1 MHAMLAVHIDG
12 AESARE
18 REILDLLPAAFSEFP
33 SVRVFPDT
41 WVIRLEGFGLYER
54 VDGRLRDIARGVADV
69 PVRFLLS
76 PLLSA
81 GPYRG
86 RLSAEAAAQLP
97 DMSA

>member
-1 MHAMLAVHIDG
+1 MHAMLAVHIEG
-12 AESARE
+12 AEPARE
-18 REILDLLPAAFSEFP
+18 REILDRLPAAFAEYP

-54 VDGRLRDIARGVADV
+54 VDGRLRELARGTDDAT
-69 PVRFLLS
+69 VRFLLS

-86 RLSAEAAAQLP
+86 RVSADAAAQLP
-97 DMSA
+97 AMTA